1 MDDCR
6 GILSN
11 ICKCLYSYPM
21 ELHMVFYKSEYESME
36 EAMKNKDGLLVL
48 ALFYEVCKQL
58 FQVYLSLHKYLF
70 IFL

>member
-1 MDDCR
+1 
-6 GILSN
+6 
-11 ICKCLYSYPM
+11 M

-58 FQVYLSLHKYLF
+58 FQVYISSKISVFPFIVLYLV
-70 IFL
+70 I

>member
-1 MDDCR
+1 M
-6 GILSN
+6 IVEEYYPIFVSV
-11 ICKCLYSYPM
+11 LYSYPM

-58 FQVYLSLHKYLF
+58 FQVY
-70 IFL
+70 IPT